1 MLGKVAGAVVAV
13 LLVSLVSKTVDA
25 QRSGSPGVQVASREC
40 LICQVAVVHIMMAD
54 DTGVSNYRCFTDE
67 TQESDG
73 KSEMSYSIN
82 LPMHFVNRNKVMLD
96 SGVSTICIVG
106 GSAIRTEF
114 GKPDYVVIP
123 PNADIHFV
131 ASRNINRQRR
141 LTQTFGS
148 RTVLVVLVKAPDSLQ
163 SNSVR
168 SLANGTFGIGGQQ
181 YSVASQYSSC
191 SAGKLNFIPA
201 SGYPTRITNGV
212 INIALPSSI
221 NDIYISDLENSMK
234 IAAKVLL
241 GINDLN
247 NHFSHI
253 MFCMPRGTKIKGNDA
268 KTWSAYGI
276 TPGQYSY
283 YNNNW
288 CKSLSAK
295 MHELGHNLGLQHSNE
310 NGITY
315 DDRSCMMGYSYYDKG
330 SPAMCFN
337 GHKNFVLGWYA
348 DKQIT
353 VNPTTTSGAWSGKLV
368 GFVDYMKASIDRNE
382 YVLIISGNLYIQY
395 NLAKGFNFQVQE
407 KANMVTIATAP
418 NSKSISTLL
427 LSLSAKQFVV
437 IDSYVI
443 EACETVDA
451 SSTAPKYVELSVR
464 LETQSSTCPNAKLV
478 PMQN

>member
-1 MLGKVAGAVVAV
+1 MMLGKVSFAVVA
-13 LLVSLVSKTVDA
+13 LLVTNTVDG
-25 QRSGSPGVQVASREC
+25 QRNGSPGVQVASCEC
-40 LICQVAVVHIMMAD
+40 LFCQIAVVHIMLA
-54 DTGVSNYRCFTDE
+54 GGAAISSYRCLTDE
-67 TQESDG
+67 TQEGDG
-73 KSEMSYSIN
+73 ESEMSYSID
-82 LPMHFVNRNKVMLD
+82 LPAPFVNGNNVTLD

-337 GHKNFVLGWYA
+337 GHKNYVLGWYA

-353 VNPTTTSGAWSGKLV
+353 VDPATDGAWSGKLV

>member
-1 MLGKVAGAVVAV
+1 MLAGGAAI
-13 LLVSLVSKTVDA
+13 SS
-25 QRSGSPGVQVASREC
+25 
-40 LICQVAVVHIMMAD
+40 
-54 DTGVSNYRCFTDE
+54 YRCLTDE
-67 TQESDG
+67 TQEGDG
-73 KSEMSYSIN
+73 ESEMSYSID
-82 LPMHFVNRNKVMLD
+82 LPAPFVNGNNVTLD

-201 SGYPTRITNGV
+201 SGYPTRIRNGV
-212 INIALPSSI
+212 INLALPSSI

-337 GHKNFVLGWYA
+337 GHKNYVLGWYA

-353 VNPTTTSGAWSGKLV
+353 VDPATDGAWSGKLV